1 MTDPESVRLRDY
13 FEIQVANLRTFLELS
28 LEKERSVFQ
37 EKFNGHQRALKL
49 AAANLYENLEMINNL
64 RQQVTTQEGKY
75 ATKEAT
81 TALLDAIQRGIS
93 VRFDAI
99 EKDIRELL
107 VSRAMIAGK
116 ASQNA
121 VIFAWGIGAAG
132 LITAVV
138 SLLLRFVGK

>member
-1 MTDPESVRLRDY
+1 MTEQESVRLRDY
-13 FEIQVANLRTFLELS
+13 FDIQIANLRNFLELS
-28 LEKERSVFQ
+28 LAKERSVFE
-37 EKFNGHQRALKL
+37 EKFTGHQRALDL
-49 AAANLYENLEMINNL
+49 AASNLYEKLETLNNL

-116 ASQNA
+116 ASQNS
-121 VIFAWGIGAAG
+121 VIFAWGVGAAG
-132 LITAVV
+132 LIVAVI
-138 SLLLRFVGK
+138 SLVLRILGK